1 MCTIINFGS
10 VFAVEVI
17 SNEEYNPDS
26 LSETVIYDDTK
37 SSYRGDTFYDGIT
50 GKNLGS
56 SSLAI
61 MVIGSVLGDNYVNDY
76 D

>member
-1 MCTIINFGS
+1 MHKIPRIKILSGFSNKTIKSGLK
-10 VFAVEVI
+10 A
-17 SNEEYNPDS
+17 Y
-26 LSETVIYDDTK
+26 IYDTK

-56 SSLAI
+56 SSLAR